1 MQTLLK
7 QYKVRLKQLNNG
19 YPELYKG
26 EKETI
31 RELVKKLKG

>member
-7 QYKVRLKQLNNG
+7 EYKARLKQLNNG

-26 EKETI
+26 EKKTI
-31 RELVKKLKG
+31 KELIKKLK